1 MDSNIGAQRRHDR
14 RLIIALLATII
25 SLICLGIYAAGV
37 FWASARVL
45 SSDSIW
51 FKDVLEADG
60 RLIVSWRQSRL
71 THCPWH
77 GIRTERVGDELR
89 VTFTASTLLWGE
101 LPRPFMPRGGEP
113 RDVVHQGQTIYANVL
128 ELEGVRAVTTWDNA
142 RGKFI
147 VLWPRKSPVK
157 DVRLCD
163 LAE

>member
-45 SSDSIW
+45 TSDSIY
-51 FKDVLEADG
+51 FHDVNEADG
-60 RLIVSWRQSRL
+60 RLLIGWK
-71 THCPWH
+71 TCGYPHCPWS
-77 GIRTERVGDELR
+77 GIRTKRVGDELR
-89 VTFTASTLLWGE
+89 VTFTASTLLWAE
-101 LPRPFMPRGGEP
+101 LPLPFMPRGGE
-113 RDVVHQGQTIYANVL
+113 RREVVHQGRNIRANVL
-128 ELEGVRAVTTWDNA
+128 ELEGVREVTTWDNE
-142 RGKFI
+142 RGKYI

-157 DVRLCD
+157 DLRLCK